1 MRTGF
6 RLLAIA
12 LLAAGGLLV
21 APGGPASAVSVPGMV
36 LTSATATLPAE
47 LSPLATGKRVQY
59 VSTDVNGN
67 YITATALIMTP
78 KSNKKNRIAAWAH
91 GTTGLADQCAPSTS
105 QAVFWPEAQDATAA
119 LLTSGFTVAA
129 ADYPGLGT
137 VQAHPYL
144 VGVSEARSVIDSV
157 KAARNLDSSLSTN
170 YVLDGHSHGGAAALF
185 ANQIASSYDGNLTLK
200 GSASIA
206 PVSGIDMLASMIP
219 GTPIQGYLVMGLYG
233 LQAVDPS
240 FTANNYL
247 APTAKNKT
255 SVLNTG
261 CLMEILTAYQNLTA
275 GQLLVGGAL
284 PAPVVTKLSQ
294 RDEPAQTTTTAPV
307 MVVQGTA
314 DDTIPQPLTHDIL
327 LPRLQGYSQPVTY
340 LEIEGATHDTAVTLS
355 ASDVATWLTARFS

>member
-1 MRTGF
+1 MATPRIYRGRPGPASTGCGCWSKPDSTMDRILIANALYRHSFRRFPVLLDELDSEFSPRRTTHLRTSTGHGYRHTLWPGFDPPNGVRMRTGF

-67 YITATALIMTP
+67 YITATALILTP

-170 YVLDGHSHGGAAALF
+170 YVLDGHSQGGAAALF

-275 GQLLVGGAL
+275 GQL
-284 PAPVVTKLSQ
+284 
-294 RDEPAQTTTTAPV
+294 
-307 MVVQGTA
+307 
-314 DDTIPQPLTHDIL
+314 
-327 LPRLQGYSQPVTY
+327 
-340 LEIEGATHDTAVTLS
+340 
-355 ASDVATWLTARFS
+355 